1 MRKSTGSSRH
11 RTGCTSDGGSEL
23 KAAAIL
29 ELDEVTFIE
38 PSFAALTDPLYTQL
52 LAADNC
58 DEARMLVDEN
68 SDPIAVAFHEHAG
81 WIAGSFLFRHP
92 SVALIDAFEQVNGE
106 IYQEDRAVWAAAV
119 REYFS
124 LRLAAEVPAAMEDL
138 NPARKGIL
146 ADVITG
152 VWGRNGSNETCIDC
166 GCGSGVGSLVLRE
179 LGYTPLSY
187 DNDAS
192 LLTLGIQKGRL
203 LPEET
208 MCIDATQVSAYTQ
221 AVPKGI
227 GIMMGE
233 INSFSADMWHQIAA
247 GLFSV
252 TGETLITVGT
262 EPEAFQIRE
271 WGNEAGRS
279 VEIRENFGD
288 AFYDHWV
295 CIAKP
300 AVTK

>member
-1 MRKSTGSSRH
+1 MST
-11 RTGCTSDGGSEL
+11 
-23 KAAAIL
+23 KAAKIL
-29 ELDEVTFIE
+29 ELEEVTFIE
-38 PSFAALTDPLYTQL
+38 PSFAALTDPVYTDL
-52 LAADNC
+52 LARDNAD
-58 DEARMLVDEN
+58 EGRMLVDEN
-68 SDPIAVAFHEHAG
+68 SDPIAVAFHEPGG
-81 WIAGSFLFRHP
+81 WIAGSFACRHP

-106 IYQEDRAVWAAAV
+106 IYQEDRAVWEAAI

-124 LRLAAEVPAAMEDL
+124 FRLAAEVPAAIEDL
-138 NPARKGIL
+138 NPARKAIL
-146 ADVITG
+146 ANVITG
-152 VWGRNGSNETCIDC
+152 VWGKGSVETCIDC

-192 LLTLGIQKGRL
+192 LLSLGIDKGRL
-203 LPEET
+203 FPGEV
-208 MCIDATQVSAYTQ
+208 MCIDATQVAAYTRP
-221 AVPKGI
+221 VPRGI

-233 INSFSADMWHQIAA
+233 INTFSEDMWRQIAS

-262 EPEAFQIRE
+262 EPEAFQIRQ

-279 VEIRENFGD
+279 VEIRENPGD

-295 CIAKP
+295 CIARP
-300 AVTK
+300 AGNPG

>member
-1 MRKSTGSSRH
+1 MSA
-11 RTGCTSDGGSEL
+11 
-23 KAAAIL
+23 KAAKIL

-38 PSFAALTDPLYTQL
+38 PSFAALTDPLYTDL
-52 LAADNC
+52 LARDNAD
-58 DEARMLVDEN
+58 EGRMLVDEN
-68 SDPIAVAFHEHAG
+68 SDPIAVAFHETGG
-81 WIAGSFLFRHP
+81 WIAGSFACRHP

-106 IYQEDRAVWAAAV
+106 IYQEDRAVWEAAV

-152 VWGRNGSNETCIDC
+152 VWGKGSRSICIDC

-192 LLTLGIQKGRL
+192 LLTLGIEKGRL

-208 MCIDATQVSAYTQ
+208 MCIDATQVAAYTRP
-221 AVPKGI
+221 VPRGI

-233 INSFSADMWHQIAA
+233 INSFSQEMWQQIAN

-262 EPEAFQIRE
+262 EPEASRIRE

-279 VEIRENFGD
+279 VEIQENPGD

-295 CIAKP
+295 CIARP
-300 AVTK
+300 AGGAK

>member
-1 MRKSTGSSRH
+1 MRT
-11 RTGCTSDGGSEL
+11 
-23 KAAAIL
+23 KATQIL
-29 ELDEVTFIE
+29 ELDAVTFIE
-38 PSFAALTDPLYTQL
+38 PSFAALTDPVFTDL
-52 LAADNC
+52 LARDNAD
-58 DEARMLVDEN
+58 EGRMLVDEN
-68 SDPIAVAFHEHAG
+68 NDPIAVAFHEPGG
-81 WIAGSFLFRHP
+81 WIGGSFVCRP
-92 SVALIDAFEQVNGE
+92 ASVALIDAFEQVNGE
-106 IYQEDRAVWAAAV
+106 IYQEDRAVWEAAI

-146 ADVITG
+146 ADVING
-152 VWGRNGSNETCIDC
+152 VWEKGAGGTCIDC

-192 LLTLGIQKGRL
+192 LLTLGIEKGRL

-208 MCIDATQVSAYTQ
+208 MCIDATQVASYTRP
-221 AVPKGI
+221 VPRGI

-233 INSFSADMWHQIAA
+233 INPFSTDMWYQIAN
-247 GLFSV
+247 GLFAV

-262 EPEAFQIRE
+262 EPEAFQIRQ

-279 VEIRENFGD
+279 VEIRENPGD
-288 AFYDHWV
+288 SFYDHWV
-295 CIAKP
+295 CIARQP
-300 AVTK
+300 GTSG